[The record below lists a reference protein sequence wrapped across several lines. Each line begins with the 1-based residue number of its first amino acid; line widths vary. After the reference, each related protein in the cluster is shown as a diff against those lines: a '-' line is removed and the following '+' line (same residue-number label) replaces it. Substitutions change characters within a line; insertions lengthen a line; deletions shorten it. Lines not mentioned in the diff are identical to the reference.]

1 LSISSPTYLV
11 WNDICGYIWGK
22 TDIRIEVPMKNEKQ
36 RQTYYGALNSQTGKV
51 IMKAYPQ
58 GNTANTIKFID
69 SLKVEY
75 PNTKLVIIWDGVP
88 YHHSQEFR
96 EYLHQV
102 NSGEIE
108 KEWMI
113 KCIKLAPNAPEQNP
127 IEDVWLQGKNL
138 VRKYWHLCK
147 SFQVVKWLF
156 EWAICQ
162 DVFCFPK
169 LSMYG
174 LFS

>member
-1 LSISSPTYLV
+1 
-11 WNDICGYIWGK
+11 
-22 TDIRIEVPMKNEKQ
+22 MKNEKQ

-127 IEDVWLQGKNL
+127 IEDVWLQGKNQIGRAH
-138 VRKYWHLCK
+138 V
-147 SFQVVKWLF
+147 
-156 EWAICQ
+156 
-162 DVFCFPK
+162 
-169 LSMYG
+169 
-174 LFS
+174 